1 MNGTVVISGKAHFL
15 RFTVNHLCCAEEAA
29 VQPLHAL
36 MNGSFLGIRAI
47 LWCGL
52 MDEKI
57 TLEEAGEML
66 QAYLQQGGTLK
77 QLSEI
82 LANALC
88 DAGFFHCPVQETG
101 EAPSA

>member
-29 VQPLHAL
+29 GQPLHAL

-52 MDEKI
+52 MDENI
-57 TLEEAGEML
+57 SRETAGRWM
-66 QAYLQQGGTLK
+66 QDYLSSQGTLK
-77 QLSEI
+77 ELSSL
-82 LANALC
+82 LAAAME
-88 DAGFFHCPVQETG
+88 DAGFFQLPVKAG
-101 EAPSA
+101 